1 MKNTIKKFG
10 FYAFVTSAIVF
21 FLMLYLGK
29 NLDFGIQEVLGYIS
43 IFVSLSF
50 VFLGIK
56 YFRDK
61 ENNGTVSLGKA
72 LIIGIIISLF
82 AAMAFGIVDT
92 LYLIHINPDFPQQYM
107 EYALSNMKETLP
119 ANEFEIEK
127 EKLINN
133 MKNYNNPY
141 FGGLIMFITV
151 FMIGVVVSIISSVI
165 LQRKSISS

>member
-10 FYAFVTSAIVF
+10 FYAFVASAIVF

-61 ENNGTVSLGKA
+61 ENNGTVNLGKA
-72 LIIGIIISLF
+72 LIIGVVISLF
-82 AAMAFGIVDT
+82 AALAFGIVDT
-92 LYLIHINPDFPQQYM
+92 FYLIAINPDFPEQYM
-107 EYALSNMKETLP
+107 EYAISNMKETLP

-133 MKNYNNPY
+133 MKNYSNPY

>member
-10 FYAFVTSAIVF
+10 VYTFVTSAIVF
-21 FLMLYLGK
+21 FLMLFLGK

-82 AAMAFGIVDT
+82 AALAFGMVDT
-92 LYLIHINPDFPQQYM
+92 LYLIYMNPDFPEQYQQYM
-107 EYALSNMKETLP
+107 LSNMKATLP

-127 EKLINN
+127 EKLIAN
-133 MKNYNNPY
+133 MKNYSNPY

-151 FMIGVVVSIISSVI
+151 FMIGIIISIISSVI
-165 LQRKSISS
+165 LQRKSI

>member
-10 FYAFVTSAIVF
+10 VYTFVTSAIVF
-21 FLMLYLGK
+21 FLMLFLGK

-56 YFRDK
+56 YYRDK

-72 LIIGIIISLF
+72 LLIGVIISLF
-82 AAMAFGIVDT
+82 AALAFG
-92 LYLIHINPDFPQQYM
+92 
-107 EYALSNMKETLP
+107 
-119 ANEFEIEK
+119 EFEIEK
-127 EKLINN
+127 EKLIRD
-133 MKNYNNPY
+133 MKNYSNPY

-151 FMIGVVVSIISSVI
+151 FMIGIIISIISSVI
-165 LQRKSISS
+165 LQRKSI

>member
-10 FYAFVTSAIVF
+10 VYAFFTSAVVF
-21 FLMLYLGK
+21 FLMLFLGK

-61 ENNGTVSLGKA
+61 ENNGSVSFGKA
-72 LIIGIIISLF
+72 LIIGLTISLF
-82 AAMAFGIVDT
+82 AALAFGIVDT
-92 LYLIHINPDFPQQYM
+92 FYLININPDFPQQYL
-107 EYALSNMKETLP
+107 EYSLSNMKETLP

-127 EKLINN
+127 EKLIND
-133 MKNYNNPY
+133 MKKYGNPY

-151 FMIGVVVSIISSVI
+151 FMIGSIISLLSSII
-165 LQRKSISS
+165 LQRKPKHI

>member
-10 FYAFVTSAIVF
+10 VYTFVTSAIVF
-21 FLMLYLGK
+21 FLMLFLGK

-50 VFLGIK
+50 AFLGIK

-72 LIIGIIISLF
+72 LLIGVIISLF
-82 AAMAFGIVDT
+82 AALAFGMVDT
-92 LYLIHINPDFPQQYM
+92 LYLIYMNPDFPEQYQQYM
-107 EYALSNMKETLP
+107 LSNMKATLP

-127 EKLINN
+127 EKLIAN
-133 MKNYNNPY
+133 MKNYSNPY
-141 FGGLIMFITV
+141 FGGVIMFVTV
-151 FMIGVVVSIISSVI
+151 FMIGIIISIISSVI
-165 LQRKSISS
+165 LQRKSI